1 MSAVPIMILVLF
13 LVFTIMGVQAESRG
27 LTADT
32 VHYNRRAIQAP
43 TKNTGIHSLTY
54 MADKKL
60 AQKKLYELL
69 V

>member
-1 MSAVPIMILVLF
+1 MSTVPIMISILF
-13 LVFTIMGVQAESRG
+13 QVFTIMGVQAESRG

-32 VHYNRRAIQAP
+32 VHYNHRTIQAP

-54 MADKKL
+54 VANEKL